1 MLCRVRT
8 AVRLQRE
15 QKWIFQEIL
24 SIRVQNCDS
33 QGFGRMQL
41 DNSLPLA
48 SSPNGMN
55 LQVCTWDCD
64 ALLAS
69 RCCSVPENTAG
80 APVLGDGH
88 SHDCHAGQRLSTQF
102 RDSMLHR
109 QMSKQ
114 PAGQSL
120 SKTFACLF

>member
-1 MLCRVRT
+1 MTQRCACFAGSKLRCRSVY
-8 AVRLQRE
+8 
-15 QKWIFQEIL
+15 FQEIL

-41 DNSLPLA
+41 DNSLLLA

-69 RCCSVPENTAG
+69 RCCSVPENTVG

-88 SHDCHAGQRLSTQF
+88 SHDCHAGQRLSIQF
-102 RDSMLHR
+102 RGSMLHR
-109 QMSKQ
+109 
-114 PAGQSL
+114 
-120 SKTFACLF
+120 